1 MSGRRDRTTQLL
13 IQKDTSSSLTSQYD
27 PTSKFQP
34 SSEFGTI
41 SGYHNIQGMSQKVPP
56 HSQAS
61 VSPSLLNNTSRLLYL
76 VLNSVHLHWG
86 TFSENLQG
94 TALAAFLLL

>member
-13 IQKDTSSSLTSQYD
+13 IQEDTSSSLTSQYE
-27 PTSKFQP
+27 PASKLQP

-41 SGYHNIQGMSQKVPP
+41 SGCPNTQGMLRKVPP

-61 VSPSLLNNTSRLLYL
+61 VSPSLLNNTSGLPYL
-76 VLNSVHLHWG
+76 ILNSVHLHWG
-86 TFSENLQG
+86 TFSENLWG
-94 TALAAFLLL
+94 TALAALLLR